1 LPLEDLF
8 VNQSRVR
15 VEGGQMLSA
24 ALLLGIVALATSVVV
39 GEHGVTH
46 LMRLR
51 AERQALTEG
60 AFVLLQRN
68 QGLRSEIDR
77 LRTDDLYLEEL
88 ARRRLGLVRPKEFVY
103 RFRGDER

>member
-1 LPLEDLF
+1 LPREDLF
-8 VNQSRVR
+8 VTSSRVR

-51 AERQALTEG
+51 AERQALTDG
-60 AFVLLQRN
+60 AF
-68 QGLRSEIDR
+68 
-77 LRTDDLYLEEL
+77 EEL

-103 RFRGDER
+103 RFRDDER